1 MTGTEYLDELEAES
15 IYILRETIACFR
27 RPVLLYSMGKD
38 STVLLHLLR
47 KAVYPA
53 RIPCPLLHIDTGW
66 KFRQMIEWRDALA
79 SAPDVDLIVHMNSE
93 AMSSGVSPITHG
105 GAVHTHLMKTVALK
119 QAMDRFGFDAAI
131 GGARRDE
138 EPSRAK
144 ERIFSLRGKAHTWDP
159 RNQRPELW
167 RTYNTAL
174 GDGES
179 MRVFPLSNWTETAV
193 WHYIQREN
201 LQVMPL
207 YFSELRNVLH
217 RDGNLLVLDD
227 DRLRPEKGERVE
239 LRQVRFRTL
248 GCYPLTSAIDS
259 SAKDVNGILEELTT
273 SRWSE
278 RHGRLIDRSNA
289 DTMEAKKREG
299 YF

>member
-1 MTGTEYLDELEAES
+1 MTDLDYLDELEAES
-15 IYILRETIACFR
+15 IFIIREAIACFR
-27 RPVLLYSMGKD
+27 RPVMLYSMGKD

-66 KFRQMIEWRDALA
+66 KFRQMIEWRDAVAKA
-79 SAPDVDLIVHMNSE
+79 SDVDLIVHTNIE
-93 AMSSGVSPITHG
+93 AKAMGVSPLTHG

-119 QAMDRFGFDAAI
+119 QAMDRYGFDAAI

-138 EPSRAK
+138 ESSRAK
-144 ERIFSLRGKAHTWDP
+144 ERIFSLRGKEHSWNP

-167 RTYNTAL
+167 RTYNATL

-179 MRVFPLSNWTETAV
+179 MRIFPLSNWTEVAV
-193 WHYIQREN
+193 WKYIQRESLN
-201 LQVMPL
+201 VVPL
-207 YFSELRNVLH
+207 YFSALRRVLH
-217 RDGNLLVLDD
+217 RDGNILMLDD
-227 DRLRPEKGERVE
+227 DRLRPGTHERIE
-239 LRQVRFRTL
+239 IRQIRFRTL

-259 SAKDVNGILEELTT
+259 SVVDVDGILAELAI
-273 SRWSE
+273 SKWSE
-278 RHGRLIDRSNA
+278 RHGRLIDHGTM